1 MFLQILICRTLH
13 GYARE
18 ASQKFLRSFFQK
30 ATAPR
35 PQAHGVSFVSFSLRL
50 VCQRKAENDFRFAR
64 TDAFVK
70 GFSPLFLS
78 KKKAREKKLS
88 KRERRKSFRSLRRA
102 TRLRA
107 STAPPFEKGGRKLLS
122 LACVPRASSINHN
135 LYIYKYREAEAW
147 RNIRGRTW
155 RVSAV

>member
-1 MFLQILICRTLH
+1 MIYRTLH
-13 GYARE
+13 GYTRE

-50 VCQRKAENDFRFAR
+50 VCQRKAENDFRFAQ

-88 KRERRKSFRSLRRA
+88 KRERRKSFRSPSRA

-107 STAPPFEKGGRKLLS
+107 STAPPFEKGGRKLLA
-122 LACVPRASSINHN
+122 LACANRSTNQNLKDSQKSKNLFKKPAVPA
-135 LYIYKYREAEAW
+135 
-147 RNIRGRTW
+147 
-155 RVSAV
+155 

>member
-1 MFLQILICRTLH
+1 MFFITRHFQILICRTLH
-13 GYARE
+13 GYTRE

-107 STAPPFEKGGRKLLS
+107 STAPPFVKKAGENFWLL
-122 LACVPRASSINHN
+122 
-135 LYIYKYREAEAW
+135 
-147 RNIRGRTW
+147 
-155 RVSAV
+155 RVSLVPLRQIPIYNLAKEELCKLTE